1 MTRSNVES
9 EEYDEIA
16 GQLYA
21 ASRDAEPISP
31 PRERYDLSIADGYAI
46 SRRVA
51 DYRLER
57 GAEGE
62 IAGYKVG
69 FTSDA
74 VREDLG
80 VDEPA
85 FGRLLDGTVS
95 TASANATIDSEAL
108 VAPRIEPE
116 IAVVLGERV
125 DVLDGGDTDEAIGAV
140 VPAIEVVDCR
150 IRDWDLTPPEAV
162 ADNALA
168 AALRTGERHP
178 WGADDIDLAEEGVRV
193 AKNGTTVATGTGRA
207 VLGDPVRVPAWLAEE
222 LTKRGEPLE
231 AGQLVSTGSITRPI
245 PVAPGERI
253 VVEFDTLGSVSLDV
267 E

>member
-1 MTRSNVES
+1 MTRSNVENES
-9 EEYDEIA
+9 YEEIA
-16 GQLYA
+16 EQLYA

-62 IAGYKVG
+62 MAGYKIG

-85 FGRLLDGTVS
+85 FGRLFDGTVS
-95 TASANATIDSEAL
+95 TASANATIDSGTFI
-108 VAPRIEPE
+108 APRIEPE

-125 DVLDGGDTDEAIGAV
+125 DALARGDTDEAIEAV

-168 AALRTGERHP
+168 AALLTGERRP
-178 WGADDIDLAEEGVRV
+178 WGAGVDLAEEEVTV

-207 VLGDPVRVPAWLAEE
+207 VLGHPIRALAWLAGE
-222 LTKRGEPLE
+222 LDRQDEPLE